1 MFRTKARRSEEE
13 EKEERKIKE
22 EEQKT
27 KLEREEEKII
37 YIKLKYIFKHFE
49 MGRIV

>member
-1 MFRTKARRSEEE
+1 M
-13 EKEERKIKE
+13 KIKE

-37 YIKLKYIFKHFE
+37 YIRLKYIFKHVK